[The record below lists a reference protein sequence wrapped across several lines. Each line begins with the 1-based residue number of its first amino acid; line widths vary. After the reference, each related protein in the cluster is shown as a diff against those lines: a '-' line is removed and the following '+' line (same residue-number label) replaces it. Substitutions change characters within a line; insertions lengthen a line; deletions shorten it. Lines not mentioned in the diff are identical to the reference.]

1 VVWTDQ
7 HIDSYRCGQPLR
19 EVSMRTV
26 AKIAVAVA
34 VSVVLVAVG
43 TVSAVGAESPRLL
56 TGSGEP
62 VQVRLAGADAYQTSV
77 DGGRTWSQALPQAR
91 RIWLRSRVFDPL
103 AASGDADRAPGALR
117 ATVSSSA
124 YLVQF
129 RAVPLDSQRQQIR
142 RLGARI
148 GAYLPDFTYV
158 VRMNRATWAKVAA
171 LPFVRWVG
179 AYHPGDKIEPEAL
192 AVSGLQRYMIMLVE
206 RDAADARTV
215 ADQIAGLGAV
225 GTVTSDRVIEATLD
239 SGQLRAVAGLDA
251 VLAVDRW
258 FAPQADMDKARI
270 QSGANFVETVG
281 GYRGQGVRGE
291 VMDGGLRLSHQEF
304 RAHPPIVVNNSTQIG
319 HGSSTYGQIFASG
332 VNPTARGML
341 PEGQGI
347 FALNSTNR
355 AAHTRALVNPNGPYR
370 AVFQSNS
377 WGSGLTTS
385 YTATSAQLDDI
396 VFDNDLLICQSQSN
410 DGTRNSRP
418 QAWAKNV
425 LSVGGIRHK
434 DTLSRTDDAWAGG
447 ASIGPAADGRI
458 KPDVSNYYDRIFT
471 TASGSDTSYTP
482 SFGGTS
488 GATPI
493 TCGTAGLMFQL
504 WADGVFAGGPGQHRD
519 VFASRPHAATAKALL
534 INTANQYPF
543 AGTTAD
549 LTRVHQG
556 WGTPSVQNMYQRAQ
570 AGGFR
575 LPVLVNET
583 DLVTVGTRRTYQV
596 STRVGGPP
604 LRATMV
610 YTDPMGSPSAARARV
625 NDLSLKVTAPNGT
638 VFWGNNGLLAG
649 NWSTPGGTS
658 NKVDTVEN
666 VFVALPAAGTWTI
679 EVIADEVNVDAHI
692 ETAATDADFALVVST
707 GS

>member
-1 VVWTDQ
+1 MRAVNRIATTVV
-7 HIDSYRCGQPLR
+7 
-19 EVSMRTV
+19 
-26 AKIAVAVA
+26 VAVA
-34 VSVVLVAVG
+34 AVLAIG
-43 TVSAVGAESPRLL
+43 TVATAGVDEGQPR
-56 TGSGEP
+56 
-62 VQVRLAGADAYQTSV
+62 Q
-77 DGGRTWSQALPQAR
+77 
-91 RIWLRSRVFDPL
+91 IWLRSRVFDPL
-103 AASGDADRAPGALR
+103 AAPADTERAPGALR
-117 ATVSSSA
+117 ATAAGGA

-148 GAYLPDFTYV
+148 GAYLPDFAYV
-158 VRMNRATWAKVAA
+158 VRMNRATRAKVAA
-171 LPFVRWVG
+171 LPFIRWVG

-192 AVSGLQRYMIMLVE
+192 AATGAQRYLITLVE
-206 RDAADARTV
+206 RDPADARAV
-215 ADQIAGLGAV
+215 AARFGGLIS
-225 GTVTSDRVIEATLD
+225 SDRVVEATLD
-239 SGQLRAVAGLDA
+239 GEQLRAAARLDA

-258 FAPQADMDKARI
+258 FAPENDMDKARV
-270 QSGANFVETVG
+270 QSGANFVETAG

-291 VMDGGLRLSHQEF
+291 VMDGGVRLTHQEF
-304 RAHPPIVVNNSTQIG
+304 RARPPVVVSNSGNIG

-347 FALNSTNR
+347 FALNSTANR
-355 AAHTRALVNPNGPYR
+355 AAHTQALVDPNGPYR

-377 WGSGLTTS
+377 WGSGLTTR
-385 YTATSAQLDDI
+385 YTATSAQMDDI
-396 VFDNDLLICQSQSN
+396 VFDSDLLICQSQSN

-425 LSVGGIRHK
+425 LSVGGIRHR
-434 DTLSRTDDAWAGG
+434 DTLSRADDAWAGG
-447 ASIGPAADGRI
+447 ASIGPATDGRI

-471 TASGSDTSYTP
+471 TSSTGDTAYTP
-482 SFGGTS
+482 NFGGTS

-493 TCGTAGLMFQL
+493 TCGTAGLMFQM
-504 WADGVFAGGPGQHRD
+504 WADGVFAGAPGQKRD
-519 VFASRPHAATAKALL
+519 VFASRPHASTAKALL
-534 INTANQYPF
+534 VNTANQYTF
-543 AGTTAD
+543 TGTSAD

-583 DLVTVGTRRTYQV
+583 DLVTVGTRRTY
-596 STRVGGPP
+596 RVTTAAGGPP

-649 NWSTPGGTS
+649 NWSASGGTS

-666 VFVALPAAGTWTI
+666 VFVQRPAAGTWTV
-679 EVIADEVNVDAHI
+679 EVIADEVNVDAHV
-692 ETAATDADFALVVST
+692 ETSATDADFALVVST
-707 GS
+707 GA

>member
-1 VVWTDQ
+1 MRVFSRFAATGVV
-7 HIDSYRCGQPLR
+7 
-19 EVSMRTV
+19 V
-26 AKIAVAVA
+26 AA
-34 VSVVLVAVG
+34 LVAAG
-43 TVSAVGAESPRLL
+43 TVSAIAGESGPPPTPNDGARQIL
-56 TGSGEP
+56 
-62 VQVRLAGADAYQTSV
+62 
-77 DGGRTWSQALPQAR
+77 
-91 RIWLRSRVFDPL
+91 LRSRAFDPL
-103 AASGDADRAPGALR
+103 TAPAEADRAPAGLR
-117 ATVSSSA
+117 AGAAGSA

-129 RAVPLDSQRQQIR
+129 KAAPLDSQRQQLR

-148 GAYLPDFTYV
+148 GAYLPDFAYV
-158 VRMNRATWAKVAA
+158 VRMNPATRAKVGA
-171 LPFVRWVG
+171 LAFIRWIG

-192 AVSGLQRYMIMLVE
+192 AVAGARRYLVTLVE
-206 RDAADARTV
+206 RDPADAAAV
-215 ADQIAGLGAV
+215 AARIGALGA
-225 GTVTSDRVIEATLD
+225 TVVVTGDRFLEATLD
-239 SGQLRAVAGLDA
+239 AAQLRAVAALDA

-258 FAPQADMDKARI
+258 FAPDSDMDKARI
-270 QSGANFVETVG
+270 QSGANFVESVG

-291 VMDGGLRLSHQEF
+291 VMDGGVRLTHQEF
-304 RAHPPIVVNNSTQIG
+304 RAHPPLVVSDSTDIG

-347 FALNSTNR
+347 FALNSTANR
-355 AAHTRALVNPNGPYR
+355 AAHTQALVNPNGPYR

-377 WGSGLTTS
+377 WGSGLTTN
-385 YTATSAQLDDI
+385 YTAISAQMDDI
-396 VFDNDLLICQSQSN
+396 VFDSDLLICQSQSN

-425 LSVGGIRHK
+425 LSVGGIRHR
-434 DTLSRTDDAWAGG
+434 DTLTLADDAWAGG

-471 TASGSDTSYTP
+471 TASGSDTAYTP

-504 WADGVFAGGPGQHRD
+504 WADGVFAGTPGQHRD

-543 AGTTAD
+543 TGTSAD

-556 WGTPSVQNMYQRAQ
+556 WGIPSVQNMYQRAQ
-570 AGGFR
+570 AGGFQ

-583 DLVTVGTRRTYQV
+583 DLLTAGARRTYRV
-596 STRVGGPP
+596 TTRAGGPP
-604 LRATMV
+604 LRATMA

-625 NDLSLKVTAPNGT
+625 NDLSLRVTAPDGT
-638 VFWGNNGLLAG
+638 VFWGNHGLLAG

-666 VFVALPAAGTWTI
+666 VFVQRPTAGTWI
-679 EVIADEVNVDAHI
+679 VEVLADEVNLDAHV
-692 ETAATDADFALVVST
+692 ETAATDADFGLVVSV
-707 GS
+707 GA

>member
-1 VVWTDQ
+1 
-7 HIDSYRCGQPLR
+7 
-19 EVSMRTV
+19 MRTV
-26 AKIAVAVA
+26 AKIAAAIVVSVAVI
-34 VSVVLVAVG
+34 AVG
-43 TVSAVGAESPRLL
+43 TVNAAGAEQRML
-56 TGSGEP
+56 TQPGEP
-62 VQVRLAGADAYQTSV
+62 VQIRLAGADVYQTSV
-77 DGGRTWSQALPQAR
+77 DGGGTWSRPLPQAR
-91 RIWLRSRVFDPL
+91 QIWLRSRVFDPL
-103 AASGDADRAPGALR
+103 ATPGDADRVPGALR
-117 ATVSSSA
+117 ATALGSA

-129 RAVPLDSQRQQIR
+129 RAVPLDSQRRRIR
-142 RLGARI
+142 GLGARI
-148 GAYLPDFTYV
+148 GAYLPDFAYV
-158 VRMNRATWAKVAA
+158 VRMDRATVAKVAA

-192 AVSGLQRYMIMLVE
+192 AATGAQRYLITLVE
-206 RDAADARTV
+206 RDGTDARAV
-215 ADQIAGLGAV
+215 AGRIATAV
-225 GTVTSDRVIEATLD
+225 VSSDRFVEATLD
-239 SGQLRAVAGLDA
+239 PAQLRAVANLDA

-258 FAPQADMDKARI
+258 FAPQTDMDKARI
-270 QSGANFVETVG
+270 QSGANFVETAG

-291 VMDGGLRLSHQEF
+291 VMDGGLRVTHQEF
-304 RAHPPIVVNNSTQIG
+304 RAHPPVVVNNSTSIG

-332 VNPTARGML
+332 VNATARGML

-347 FALNSTNR
+347 FALNSTSNR
-355 AAHTRALVNPNGPYR
+355 AAHTQALVNPNGPYR

-377 WGSGLTTS
+377 WGSGLTTR

-396 VFDNDLLICQSQSN
+396 VFDSDLLICQSQSN

-425 LSVGGIRHK
+425 LSVGGIRHR
-434 DTLSRTDDAWAGG
+434 DTLSRSDDAWAGG

-471 TASGSDTSYTP
+471 TSSGSDTAYTP

-493 TCGTAGLMFQL
+493 TCGTAGLMFQM
-504 WADGVFAGGPGQHRD
+504 WADGVFAGATGQHRD

-543 AGTTAD
+543 TGATAD

-583 DLVTVGTRRTYQV
+583 DLVTVGTRRTYRV
-596 STRVGGPP
+596 TTRAGGPP
-604 LRATMV
+604 LRVTMV
-610 YTDPMGSPSAARARV
+610 YADPMGSPSAARARV

-638 VFWGNNGLLAG
+638 VYWGNNGLLAG

-666 VFVALPAAGTWTI
+666 VFVSRPAAGTWTV

-707 GS
+707 GT